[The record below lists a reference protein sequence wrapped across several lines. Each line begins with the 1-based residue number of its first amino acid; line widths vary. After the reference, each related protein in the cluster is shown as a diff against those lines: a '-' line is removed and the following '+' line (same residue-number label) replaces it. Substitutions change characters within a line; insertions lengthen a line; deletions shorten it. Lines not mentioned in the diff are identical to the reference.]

1 MILML
6 SFRVKGSKTAAS
18 TKDSSKE
25 SNTMKKS
32 IRFTSAAMA
41 ALIAMSC
48 ATFSAFADDSIELA
62 DDSGYTE
69 FLAGGWEVNTGS
81 TSISKNAAAKA
92 AFKKATAELLG
103 VSYQPIAV
111 LGTQVVAG
119 TKYAILCRATPVIP
133 DAAPDITI
141 MYIYENVDGT
151 VDIDGFQT
159 IISGGDK
166 GGFKANTRKFTIK
179 NKKNKAVYSAY
190 KKAMK
195 ELVGV
200 DYKPVLYLGSQNK
213 SGSNYMILCRSQA
226 VYPNAPYEWS
236 LVTVSKSAKGKVKLG
251 DVQTLELGNTDE
263 EITGDNTQIPN
274 PWQEYKTVSEA
285 AKATGISFSAPE
297 KIEKYTVSY
306 VRALDG
312 IVEVRYSN
320 GSNEIRVRKG
330 KGTDDISGDYNVYKN
345 VSEKKIGGNT
355 VTLKGNGDGVSSATW
370 TDGTYSCSIFS
381 ENELTNKLVE
391 SIVAAMR

>member
-1 MILML
+1 MISML

-25 SNTMKKS
+25 SNIMKKS

-48 ATFSAFADDSIELA
+48 ATFSAFADDTSVPT

-119 TKYAILCRATPVIP
+119 TKYAILCKATPVIP

-151 VDIDGFQT
+151 VDIDGFHT

-166 GGFKANTRKFTIK
+166 GGFKANTGKFTIK

-213 SGSNYMILCRSQA
+213 YGSNYMILCRSQA

-251 DVQTLELGNTDE
+251 DVQTLELGNTNE

-285 AKATGISFSAPE
+285 AKAAGISFSAPE
-297 KIEKYTVSY
+297 KLEGYKVSH
-306 VRALDG
+306 VQVMDG

-330 KGTDDISGDYNVYKN
+330 KGTNDISGDYNVYKN

>member
-1 MILML
+1 MISML

-48 ATFSAFADDSIELA
+48 AAFSAFADDSIELA

-111 LGTQVVAG
+111 LGTQAVAG
-119 TKYAILCRATPVIP
+119 TKYAILCKATPVIP

-166 GGFKANTRKFTIK
+166 GGFKANTGKFTIK
-179 NKKNKAVYSAY
+179 NKKNKAVYSTY

-200 DYKPVLYLGSQNK
+200 DYKPVLYLGKQTK
-213 SGSNYMILCRSQA
+213 SGSSYMILCRSQA

-285 AKATGISFSAPE
+285 AKAAGISFSAPE

-320 GSNEIRVRKG
+320 GSNAIRVRKG
-330 KGTDDISGDYNVYKN
+330 KGTNDISGDYNVYKN

>member
-1 MILML
+1 ML

-18 TKDSSKE
+18 TKEISKE
-25 SNTMKKS
+25 YNIMKKS

-48 ATFSAFADDSIELA
+48 AAFSAFADDSIELA

-119 TKYAILCRATPVIP
+119 TKYAILCRATPVVP
-133 DAAPDITI
+133 DAVPEITI

-159 IISGGDK
+159 VISGGDK
-166 GGFKANTRKFTIK
+166 GGFKANTGKFAIK

-263 EITGDNTQIPN
+263 DSETDSNQIPN

-285 AKATGISFSAPE
+285 AKAAGISFSAPE
-297 KIEKYTVSY
+297 KFEKYTVSY
-306 VRALDG
+306 VQAMDG

-320 GSNEIRVRKG
+320 GSNEICVRKG

-345 VSEKKIGGNT
+345 VSEKKIGGNN
-355 VTLKGNGDGVSSATW
+355 VTFKGNGDGVSSATW
-370 TDGTYSCSIFS
+370 TNGTYSYSLYS
-381 ENELTNKLVE
+381 ENELTNKLVDSFIAE
-391 SIVAAMR
+391 IG

>member
-1 MILML
+1 MISML

-111 LGTQVVAG
+111 LGTQAVAG
-119 TKYAILCRATPVIP
+119 TKYAILCKATPVIP

-166 GGFKANTRKFTIK
+166 GGFKANTGKFTIK

-200 DYKPVLYLGSQNK
+200 DYKPVLYLGKQTK
-213 SGSNYMILCRSQA
+213 SGSSYMILCRSQA